1 MNDPNQNINLKP
13 EPQYLLQHE
22 FSVIA
27 FLDYLSTRPFDLL
40 YQQKIIEQYESRI
53 LGELVSAR
61 SEIRDSWAD
70 NRVED
75 SITKLLAQAEQIA
88 RENGF
93 NQSIRRQS
101 MTILLPLMIGF
112 FALTFAVIFFI
123 PVPPEL
129 FWIPYVI
136 YAALLV
142 VICFVPRYVNQ
153 RLLNRWQKLSTEKG
167 SLVQKAAVEP
177 LENLQRFVQFLID
190 DIRKICMM
198 NKLDLANYR
207 LMLFNNAYK
216 NVKVLQE
223 EVRKGV
229 KFYIMELLPGDRE
242 SEPKS
247 AESAEKTFDEDF
259 ERTKP

>member
-13 EPQYLLQHE
+13 EPQHLLQHE

-40 YQQKIIEQYESRI
+40 YQEKVIEQYQSRI
-53 LGELVSAR
+53 LGELVSVR

-70 NRVED
+70 NKVED
-75 SITKLLAQAEQIA
+75 SVAKLLAQAEQIA
-88 RENGF
+88 REGGF

-101 MTILLPLMIGF
+101 MKILLPLMIGF
-112 FALTFAVIFFI
+112 FALSFCVILFVPI
-123 PVPPEL
+123 PPDL
-129 FWIPYVI
+129 FWITYVI
-136 YAALLV
+136 YAALLI
-142 VICFVPRYVNQ
+142 VICFVPRYINQ

-167 SLVQKAAVEP
+167 PLVQRSAVEP
-177 LENLQRFVQFLID
+177 LENIQRFVQFLID
-190 DIRKICMM
+190 DIRKICTV

-207 LMLFNNAYK
+207 LMLFNNKYQ

-223 EVRKGV
+223 EFRKGV

-242 SEPKS
+242 
-247 AESAEKTFDEDF
+247 AESKGALPAEKTFDEDF